1 MLVYQ
6 RVCTP
11 NKIHMSH
18 VLYPGTKLGNAYAG
32 LTPLLP
38 LCLRAHGFCL
48 RGYLVLRWLALFRF
62 LRHTLKSG
70 PSFLNMNARV

>member
-18 VLYPGTKLGNAYAG
+18 VLYPGTKLGNAEMLTPGLRHCFRFVYAHTGFAYADILSYAG
-32 LTPLLP
+32 LRSSDFCATPLKAALP
-38 LCLRAHGFCL
+38 
-48 RGYLVLRWLALFRF
+48 
-62 LRHTLKSG
+62 S
-70 PSFLNMNARV
+70 

>member
-6 RVCTP
+6 RVYTP

-38 LCLRAHGFCL
+38 LCLRHKGFAYADILSYAGL
-48 RGYLVLRWLALFRF
+48 RSSDFCAPPLQAAL
-62 LRHTLKSG
+62 
-70 PSFLNMNARV
+70 PS